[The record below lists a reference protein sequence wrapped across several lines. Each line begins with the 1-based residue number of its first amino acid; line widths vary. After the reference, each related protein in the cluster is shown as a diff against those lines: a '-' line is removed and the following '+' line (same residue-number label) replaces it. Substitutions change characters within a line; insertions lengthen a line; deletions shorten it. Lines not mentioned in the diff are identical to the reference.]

1 MWSSFSLRHVFGT
14 LVLGGLYAV
23 SYSGL
28 VNSGEK
34 PAEAYFDIF
43 VLTMATQL
51 GSILTDY
58 AWLLLLL
65 IPGYAMYKFGIPML
79 RMMMKRSSATDA
91 AGEDADGAD
100 DADKEKRRAQRRER
114 RQARSFR

>member
-1 MWSSFSLRHVFGT
+1 MWSSFSLRHVLGS

-34 PAEAYFDIF
+34 PAEAYFDVF

-51 GSILTDY
+51 GSIFTDY
-58 AWLLLLL
+58 AWLVLLL
-65 IPGYAMYKFGIPML
+65 IPGYASYKYGIPML
-79 RMMMKRSSATDA
+79 QAVVKRQSAASA
-91 AGEDADGAD
+91 AGTDGAGEES
-100 DADKEKRRAQRRER
+100 DKSSKRRER
-114 RQARSFR
+114 RRMKIIR